1 MTELVGHEGFRDL
14 FTGCANFA
22 LHLCEAWPFS
32 PAAQAQR
39 LMQLVTNKACI
50 AGVQPLP
57 AKVELQRVASR
68 TWEIKWINR
77 EIGLSKPETIP
88 AGSIGADAKV

>member
-1 MTELVGHEGFRDL
+1 M
-14 FTGCANFA
+14 
-22 LHLCEAWPFS
+22 
-32 PAAQAQR
+32 
-39 LMQLVTNKACI
+39 
-50 AGVQPLP
+50 P